1 MQFDDGEVLQG
12 LDENWTFMGA
22 NAMEWACGL
31 VVFLLIS
38 LFADSPARAMP
49 FMLVGWILTTTTLAA
64 LRRSFP
70 DQERGVRNAVATSC
84 GFPPPGV
91 GVPTSDSAKKRC
103 RSLPPFR
110 GGRMLS
116 PFWKM
121 GRKSVTPP
129 NCLAPRDWQGNQYP
143 LPFSSSR

>member
-1 MQFDDGEVLQG
+1 MKFDDGEVLQG

-49 FMLVGWILTTTTLAA
+49 FMLLGWILTTTTLAG

-70 DQERGVRNAVATSC
+70 DQERGVRNAVSTAC
-84 GFPPPGV
+84 GFPPPGIPAPSRLQPIWSGCPV
-91 GVPTSDSAKKRC
+91 KKVDE
-103 RSLPPFR
+103 RSKFVEL
-110 GGRMLS
+110 GLD
-116 PFWKM
+116 KM
-121 GRKSVTPP
+121 FPSFE
-129 NCLAPRDWQGNQYP
+129 RD
-143 LPFSSSR
+143 LRDAE

>member
-12 LDENWTFMGA
+12 LDENWTFMGG

-70 DQERGVRNAVATSC
+70 DEERGVRNAVATAC
-84 GFPPPGV
+84 GFPPPGIPMPSV
-91 GVPTSDSAKKRC
+91 LQPVWSGAPVKDLEKYKRL
-103 RSLPPFR
+103 RELGLDKMFPSFERQNEEAVELVKSEDTNR
-110 GGRMLS
+110 G
-116 PFWKM
+116 
-121 GRKSVTPP
+121 
-129 NCLAPRDWQGNQYP
+129 
-143 LPFSSSR
+143 

>member
-12 LDENWTFMGA
+12 LDEKWTFMGA

-49 FMLVGWILTTTTLAA
+49 FMLLGWVLTTTTLAA

-70 DQERGVRNAVATSC
+70 DQERGVRNAVATAC
-84 GFPPPGV
+84 GFPPPGI
-91 GVPTSDSAKKRC
+91 PAPSALQPVWSGAPVKQLPEDC
-103 RSLPPFR
+103 RLVEY
-110 GGRMLS
+110 GLDRMFPS
-116 PFWKM
+116 FQ
-121 GRKSVTPP
+121 R
-129 NCLAPRDWQGNQYP
+129 QYTEAVE
-143 LPFSSSR
+143 FVEDE

>member
-49 FMLVGWILTTTTLAA
+49 FMLAGWILTTLTLAS
-64 LRRSFP
+64 LRKSFP
-70 DQERGVRNAVATSC
+70 DQERGVRNAVATAC
-84 GFPPPGV
+84 GFPPPGIPKPSALQPV
-91 GVPTSDSAKKRC
+91 WSGAPMKKVPDSIQFSKLGFHKAFPSFERQFAEAVQPPEKK
-103 RSLPPFR
+103 
-110 GGRMLS
+110 
-116 PFWKM
+116 
-121 GRKSVTPP
+121 
-129 NCLAPRDWQGNQYP
+129 
-143 LPFSSSR
+143 

>member
-49 FMLVGWILTTTTLAA
+49 FMLLGWILTTVTLAG
-64 LRRSFP
+64 LRKSFP
-70 DQERGVRNAVATSC
+70 DEERGVRNAVSTAC
-84 GFPPPGV
+84 GFPPPGIPSPSALQPV
-91 GVPTSDSAKKRC
+91 WSGAQIREINKNSKYYVLGLNKMFPTFER
-103 RSLPPFR
+103 
-110 GGRMLS
+110 
-116 PFWKM
+116 
-121 GRKSVTPP
+121 
-129 NCLAPRDWQGNQYP
+129 QYTEAIE
-143 LPFSSSR
+143 LEEQVKQ

>member
-49 FMLVGWILTTTTLAA
+49 FMLLGWILTTTTLAS

-70 DQERGVRNAVATSC
+70 DEERGVRNAVATAC
-84 GFPPPGV
+84 GFPPPGIPLPSCLQPV
-91 GVPTSDSAKKRC
+91 WSGAPAKKINPNTKFVEYGFDKMFPSFERQFEEAEN
-103 RSLPPFR
+103 PFEE
-110 GGRMLS
+110 
-116 PFWKM
+116 
-121 GRKSVTPP
+121 
-129 NCLAPRDWQGNQYP
+129 
-143 LPFSSSR
+143 

>member
-1 MQFDDGEVLQG
+1 MAQFDDGEVLQG

-49 FMLVGWILTTTTLAA
+49 FMLLGWILTTTTLAA

-70 DQERGVRNAVATSC
+70 DQERGVRNAVATAC
-84 GFPPPGV
+84 GFPPPGI
-91 GVPTSDSAKKRC
+91 
-103 RSLPPFR
+103 
-110 GGRMLS
+110 
-116 PFWKM
+116 
-121 GRKSVTPP
+121 
-129 NCLAPRDWQGNQYP
+129 P
-143 LPFSSSR
+143 LPSSLQPLWSGAPMRELPKDTRFYELGLDQLFPSFHRQLEEAVEFVEKR

>member
-1 MQFDDGEVLQG
+1 MKFDDGEVLQG

-49 FMLVGWILTTTTLAA
+49 FMLLGWILTTTTLAG

-70 DQERGVRNAVATSC
+70 DQERGVRNAVSTAC
-84 GFPPPGV
+84 GFPPPGIPAPSRLQPIWSGCPV
-91 GVPTSDSAKKRC
+91 RKVDEKSKFVELGLD
-103 RSLPPFR
+103 
-110 GGRMLS
+110 
-116 PFWKM
+116 KM
-121 GRKSVTPP
+121 FPSFE
-129 NCLAPRDWQGNQYP
+129 RD
-143 LPFSSSR
+143 LRDAE

>member
-1 MQFDDGEVLQG
+1 MKFDDGEVLQG

-49 FMLVGWILTTTTLAA
+49 FMLLGWILTTTTLAG

-70 DQERGVRNAVATSC
+70 DQERGVRNAVATAC
-84 GFPPPGV
+84 GFPPPGIPAPSRLQPIWSGCPV
-91 GVPTSDSAKKRC
+91 RKVDEKSKFVELGLD
-103 RSLPPFR
+103 
-110 GGRMLS
+110 
-116 PFWKM
+116 KM
-121 GRKSVTPP
+121 FPSFE
-129 NCLAPRDWQGNQYP
+129 RD
-143 LPFSSSR
+143 LRDAE